1 MQSILMAVIYCGNLL
16 LKRLL
21 ALNLTNVLIQA
32 SYIFVLIKMIMF
44 TQMLIDLLQRKMEGA
59 AIMVKLLLLIKT
71 VSSFGNSQ
79 RVKILIVGSIGVM
92 LMIITIKSYYQ
103 LSAYEIR
110 PDMKYRDT
118 MYLIDK
124 KTGQLIN
131 SIEVP
136 PVAPFEN
143 TVMRGS
149 PNFSKMESFWR
160 SLQ

>member
-1 MQSILMAVIYCGNLL
+1 MKNIDSWINWCDVNDNND
-16 LKRLL
+16 KV
-21 ALNLTNVLIQA
+21 VL
-32 SYIFVLIKMIMF
+32 S
-44 TQMLIDLLQRKMEGA
+44 T
-59 AIMVKLLLLIKT
+59 
-71 VSSFGNSQ
+71 
-79 RVKILIVGSIGVM
+79 
-92 LMIITIKSYYQ
+92 
-103 LSAYEIR
+103 SAYEIR

-149 PNFSKMESFWR
+149 PNFSEDGEFW
-160 SLQ
+160 LQPAVTDEECFLMLLEKLYGSVSYLNLLK

>member
-103 LSAYEIR
+103 LLL
-110 PDMKYRDT
+110 MKSD
-118 MYLIDK
+118 LI
-124 KTGQLIN
+124 
-131 SIEVP
+131 
-136 PVAPFEN
+136 
-143 TVMRGS
+143 
-149 PNFSKMESFWR
+149 
-160 SLQ
+160 

>member
-59 AIMVKLLLLIKT
+59 ANMVKLLLLIKT

-103 LSAYEIR
+103 LLL
-110 PDMKYRDT
+110 MKSD
-118 MYLIDK
+118 LI
-124 KTGQLIN
+124 
-131 SIEVP
+131 
-136 PVAPFEN
+136 
-143 TVMRGS
+143 
-149 PNFSKMESFWR
+149 
-160 SLQ
+160 